1 MPWSK
6 IKKRLETEFL
16 APSLQGRVTYF
27 ATSYSKCPDHE
38 GRAAIRVDGVEVFK
52 SSYYESMILHSKKF
66 HEMYDNG
73 GGYYESWSKAFDEAE
88 KAGGFDNHVFYRAF
102 DEYSNQPIEDSL
114 KSELPLVRIFAI
126 LDKRMGKRRLAAM
139 AEDIESAPPFIQLFY
154 KLRCEA
160 EGMYGERI

>member
-1 MPWSK
+1 MPFSK

-52 SSYYESMILHSKKF
+52 SSYYEKMMIHSQKVS
-66 HEMYDNG
+66 ELTEG
-73 GGYYESWSKAFDEAE
+73 GMSYMESWMQAFEEAE
-88 KAGGFDNHVFYRAF
+88 KAGGFNQKWFYMAF
-102 DEYSNQPIEDSL
+102 DKFTTQPIEDSL
-114 KSELPLVRIFAI
+114 KSEYPLVRIFAI
-126 LDKRMGKRRLAAM
+126 LDRRTGKRRLAAM
-139 AEDIESAPPFIQLFY
+139 AEEMRSAPPYIQVFY

-160 EGMYGERI
+160 EGLADG